1 MGARLGACVLWGHLC
16 VPKKC
21 GQKNKMFTPPP
32 SSTTIKW
39 ANDRGEGLP
48 SSSGGTSQVFETGK
62 LHSQILD

>member
-1 MGARLGACVLWGHLC
+1 MCALGTSLC
-16 VPKKC
+16 PKEVWTEE
-21 GQKNKMFTPPP
+21 QNVYPPPP